1 MINIVI
7 NVSGGCP
14 VANACTTLAEGDC
27 PIEAGE
33 KIVYDMELF
42 IDPTFPSVS
51 TVNTFQ
57 CDHFGTGK
65 SKNNR

>member
-1 MINIVI
+1 M

-14 VANACTTLAEGDC
+14 VVDACTALIEGDC
-27 PIEAGE
+27 PVEAGE

-51 TVNTFQ
+51 TRI
-57 CDHFGTGK
+57 
-65 SKNNR
+65 SR